1 MFYPP
6 WATRPPFIGKDACP
20 RGIPNSIAPKPP
32 FVYSGGM
39 ETLSSLLIIFL
50 FLFAGMAGAKFRLIP
65 ETGYLDTVMSTA
77 LAALLFSMGLRIG
90 LLDSITTQLLR
101 IGVLSVSFAL
111 ATVLGTVAVL
121 VPVLMLSRRL
131 SAPVDRGKKHVPA
144 AAGPVLAEP
153 LRLFLFVVMG
163 FLGGYFLPLF
173 GWFREEYTTYLLYGL
188 LFLIG
193 VQMVRNGVDFKQAM
207 LHPQTFLIPAGT
219 LIGSLAGGLVMA
231 GFTGIGAGKALSL
244 AAGFGWYSL
253 SGVLITQMGD
263 PVLGAAGFLINV
275 IRETIALLTIP
286 FLAKINLPQ
295 VSIGV
300 GGATSMDVTLPL
312 IERSCGPSYVPVSIL
327 NGAVL
332 SMLVPFLVPFFF
344 SLG

>member
-1 MFYPP
+1 MSFL
-6 WATRPPFIGKDACP
+6 RRNLLI
-20 RGIPNSIAPKPP
+20 
-32 FVYSGGM
+32 VYSDTM
-39 ETLSSLLIIFL
+39 DTLNSLLIIFL
-50 FLFAGMAGAKFRLIP
+50 FLFAGMAGAKFKLIP
-65 ETGYLDTVMSTA
+65 ETGYLDKIMSIA

-101 IGVLSVSFAL
+101 IGVLSVSFAV
-111 ATVLGTVAVL
+111 ATVLGTATVL
-121 VPVLMLSRRL
+121 LTVLLISGRL
-131 SAPVDRGKKHVPA
+131 SPPVDREKKHRPPVDSS
-144 AAGPVLAEP
+144 VLAEP
-153 LRLFLFVVMG
+153 LRLFLFVVAG
-163 FLGGYFLPLF
+163 FLGGYFLPVF
-173 GWFREEYTTYLLYGL
+173 DWFREDYTTYLLYGL

-193 VQMVRNGVDFKQAM
+193 VQMVRNDVDFKRAM
-207 LHPQTFLIPAGT
+207 LHPETFLIPAGT
-219 LIGSLAGGLVMA
+219 IIGSLLGGLVMA
-231 GFTGIGAGKALSL
+231 VFTGMGAGKALSL

-263 PVLGAAGFLINV
+263 PILGAAGFLINV

-286 FLAKINLPQ
+286 FLARINLPQ
-295 VSIGV
+295 VSIGI